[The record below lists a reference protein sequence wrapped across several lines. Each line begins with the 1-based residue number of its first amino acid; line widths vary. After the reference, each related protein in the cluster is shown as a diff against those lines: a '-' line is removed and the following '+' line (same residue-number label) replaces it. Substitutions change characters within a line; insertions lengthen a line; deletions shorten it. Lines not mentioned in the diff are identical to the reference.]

1 MYVDYKSQIER
12 SPHQTMTNIIGHK
25 DTKQKCWDRGVNI
38 SNNFFPQKQL
48 YLETITYR
56 PKLLKLL

>member
-25 DTKQKCWDRGVNI
+25 DAKQKYWDREIDI
-38 SNNFFPQKQL
+38 SNNFFPQK
-48 YLETITYR
+48 
-56 PKLLKLL
+56 